1 MKTTEQMS
9 EEEVKVVKAN
19 ALAFVKANRQPD
31 TMNDMINSC
40 MGLVAFVSII
50 GFFIYLFTR

>member
-9 EEEVKVVKAN
+9 EEEVEVIKADALAIVKAN
-19 ALAFVKANRQPD
+19 SQPD
-31 TMNDMINSC
+31 TMNHMINSC